1 MVLETILSG
10 LGGGL
15 LRLLPEALKFFDR
28 KGDRKHELAMFDKQI
43 ALTQLQQ
50 QGVLATAE
58 VQADSAMHTAW
69 LEAVRDASVAQA
81 KSTGIVVVD
90 AISAT
95 VRPIVTYLFVLMWML
110 VKVAA
115 YAQISDAGLTWEQGV
130 LALWGEQD
138 HVIFSGIIAFWFMS
152 RVVEKRT

>member
-1 MVLETILSG
+1 MVLETVLSG

-15 LRLLPEALKFFDR
+15 LRMLPEALKFLDR
-28 KGDRKHELAMFDKQI
+28 KGDRKHELQMFDKQI

-50 QGVLATAE
+50 QGTLAVAE
-58 VQADSAMHTAW
+58 VQADASTQAAW

-81 KSTGIVVVD
+81 KSTGIAVVD

-95 VRPIVTYLFVLMWML
+95 VRPIVTYLFVLMWMA

-115 YAQISDAGLTWEQGV
+115 YAQISETGLEWDKAV
-130 LALWGEQD
+130 LSLWGEQD
-138 HVIFSGIIAFWFMS
+138 HVIFSGIISFWFMS
-152 RVVEKRT
+152 RVIEKRT